1 MLERLIIKNFAII
14 EDIDIN
20 FKEGFNV
27 LSGETGAGKSLI
39 IDALEIVLGERAQA
53 NLIRY
58 GTNEAKILASFSN
71 LSSKA
76 IELLGKN
83 KIKYD
88 NVLEIERIIS
98 KEKSSIKIN
107 GVHSNLSLL
116 KTLGSM
122 LVNFHNQ
129 NDNFKLLN
137 KENYISFIDQASNL
151 VVSNLINDYLDKR
164 QIYLDDYKAL
174 EDAIKRKKETIEKEE
189 YYKYVLKELNEL
201 ELTPDLYNDLD
212 EEIKRLSN
220 FDKIY
225 ECIKTSLEKLDNEY
239 FNIDT
244 IYSAINSISKIENY
258 DSNLK
263 EINNNLNSGYELLSK
278 ALEELKVYI
287 SNFEYDPD
295 YLNNLILKQN
305 KIDNVM
311 LKYHK
316 NYSELLEFKTFILE
330 ELKISENYDSYIKE
344 YETKLKNS
352 FNALLEKA
360 LILSKYRT
368 EFALKLEDE
377 LINECADLELKN
389 MQFKIIFNQVDYSN
403 YLNKDIFKTDG
414 IDDIDFLISLNL
426 GEPLLNLADV
436 VSGGEMSRLSLA
448 FKSILSKNTKYSLF
462 IFDEIDTGMSGRV
475 LYKIAEKI
483 KKISESVQTIVIS
496 HMAQVEAKAD
506 NVIFIYKE
514 TLNDRTITK
523 VKSLNDL
530 ERVEELARMISGG
543 EVSDHAV
550 LQAKEM
556 IEK

>member
-174 EDAIKRKKETIEKEE
+174 EDAIKRKK
-189 YYKYVLKELNEL
+189 
-201 ELTPDLYNDLD
+201 
-212 EEIKRLSN
+212 
-220 FDKIY
+220 
-225 ECIKTSLEKLDNEY
+225 
-239 FNIDT
+239 
-244 IYSAINSISKIENY
+244 
-258 DSNLK
+258 
-263 EINNNLNSGYELLSK
+263 
-278 ALEELKVYI
+278 
-287 SNFEYDPD
+287 
-295 YLNNLILKQN
+295 KQ
-305 KIDNVM
+305 
-311 LKYHK
+311 
-316 NYSELLEFKTFILE
+316 
-330 ELKISENYDSYIKE
+330 
-344 YETKLKNS
+344 
-352 FNALLEKA
+352 
-360 LILSKYRT
+360 
-368 EFALKLEDE
+368 
-377 LINECADLELKN
+377 
-389 MQFKIIFNQVDYSN
+389 
-403 YLNKDIFKTDG
+403 
-414 IDDIDFLISLNL
+414 
-426 GEPLLNLADV
+426 
-436 VSGGEMSRLSLA
+436 
-448 FKSILSKNTKYSLF
+448 
-462 IFDEIDTGMSGRV
+462 
-475 LYKIAEKI
+475 
-483 KKISESVQTIVIS
+483 
-496 HMAQVEAKAD
+496 
-506 NVIFIYKE
+506 
-514 TLNDRTITK
+514 
-523 VKSLNDL
+523 
-530 ERVEELARMISGG
+530 
-543 EVSDHAV
+543 
-550 LQAKEM
+550 
-556 IEK
+556 

>member
-1 MLERLIIKNFAII
+1 MLERLCIKNFAII

-39 IDALEIVLGERAQA
+39 IDALEIVLGARAQL

-71 LSSKA
+71 LSSKVL
-76 IELLGKN
+76 ELLDEN
-83 KIKYD
+83 KIKYN
-88 NVLEIERIIS
+88 NVLEIERIVS

-107 GVHSNLSLL
+107 GVHSNLNLL
-116 KTLGSM
+116 KTLGAM

-129 NDNFKLLN
+129 NDNLKLLN
-137 KENYISFIDQASNL
+137 KENYISFIDQGSNHIM
-151 VVSNLINDYLDKR
+151 SNLINDYLDKR
-164 QIYLDDYKAL
+164 ENYLNDYKAL
-174 EDAIKRKKETIEKEE
+174 DDVKMRKKETIEKEE
-189 YYKYVLKELNEL
+189 YYKYVLKELTEL
-201 ELTPDLYNDLD
+201 ELTPNLYNELD
-212 EEIKRLSN
+212 EEIKKLSN

-225 ECIKTSLEKLDNEY
+225 ECIKSSLEKLDNEY
-239 FNIDT
+239 FNVDT
-244 IYSAINSISKIENY
+244 IYGALSSISKIENY
-258 DSNLK
+258 DSKLK
-263 EINNNLNSGYELLSK
+263 EANNNLNSGYDLLSK
-278 ALEELKVYI
+278 ALEELKAYI
-287 SNFEYDPD
+287 SNFEYDPN
-295 YLNNLILKQN
+295 YLNDLILKQN

-316 NYSELLEFKTFILE
+316 SYSELLEFKSFILE
-330 ELKISENYDSYIKE
+330 ELKISENYDSYIEE

-352 FNALLEKA
+352 FNIVLEKA
-360 LILSKYRT
+360 LLLSKYRH
-368 EFALKLEDE
+368 EFSSKLEDE

-389 MQFKIIFNQVDYSN
+389 MKFKIIFNQVDSSN

-414 IDDIDFLISLNL
+414 IDDVDFVISLNL

-448 FKSILSKNTKYSLF
+448 FKSILSKNSKYSLF
-462 IFDEIDTGMSGRV
+462 IFDEIDTGMSGHV

-514 TLNDRTITK
+514 TLNERTITK
-523 VKSLNDL
+523 VKSLNDE
-530 ERVEELARMISGG
+530 ERVVELARMISSGG
-543 EVSDHAV
+543 VSKHAI

-556 IEK
+556 MEK

>member
-1 MLERLIIKNFAII
+1 
-14 EDIDIN
+14 
-20 FKEGFNV
+20 
-27 LSGETGAGKSLI
+27 
-39 IDALEIVLGERAQA
+39 
-53 NLIRY
+53 
-58 GTNEAKILASFSN
+58 
-71 LSSKA
+71 
-76 IELLGKN
+76 
-83 KIKYD
+83 
-88 NVLEIERIIS
+88 
-98 KEKSSIKIN
+98 
-107 GVHSNLSLL
+107 
-116 KTLGSM
+116 
-122 LVNFHNQ
+122 
-129 NDNFKLLN
+129 
-137 KENYISFIDQASNL
+137 
-151 VVSNLINDYLDKR
+151 
-164 QIYLDDYKAL
+164 
-174 EDAIKRKKETIEKEE
+174 
-189 YYKYVLKELNEL
+189 
-201 ELTPDLYNDLD
+201 
-212 EEIKRLSN
+212 
-220 FDKIY
+220 
-225 ECIKTSLEKLDNEY
+225 
-239 FNIDT
+239 
-244 IYSAINSISKIENY
+244 
-258 DSNLK
+258 
-263 EINNNLNSGYELLSK
+263 
-278 ALEELKVYI
+278 
-287 SNFEYDPD
+287 
-295 YLNNLILKQN
+295 
-305 KIDNVM
+305 M